1 MIVRMTNKQW
11 QDLPEEDKEILKIL
25 DLFNLVKPKKIK
37 MPVQSLPL
45 PKPYI
50 LLKTFKCTLCETTF
64 INYFR
69 MLPLKENPYIL
80 QAKAIAFKDI
90 LPTDIVKKEKES
102 CSGCFYCYEVLAKET
117 KRELIKRIITLAG
130 RR

>member
-1 MIVRMTNKQW
+1 MTVRMTNQQW
-11 QDLPEEDKEILKIL
+11 QDLPEEDKEILKTL
-25 DLFNLVKPKKIK
+25 ELLNLVKPKMIK
-37 MPVQSLPL
+37 TPVQSLPL

-50 LLKTFKCTLCETTF
+50 LLKIFKCILCETTF

-69 MLPLKENPYIL
+69 MLPLRENPYIL
-80 QAKAIAFKDI
+80 QAKAIAFKNI
-90 LPTDIVKKEKES
+90 LPTDTVRKEKET
-102 CSGCFYCYEVLAKET
+102 CSGCFHCYEVLAKKT